1 MRMTGPGPRPEII
14 GEFAGARRF
23 LSNFWPAPLTM
34 DDGITYPTAEH
45 AYQAHKAAD
54 RLSRAAVARL
64 ATPGEAKEAGQRLAL
79 RPDWASVR
87 KPVMLR
93 AVLGKF
99 GGHPDLARQ
108 LCGTGSA
115 RLVEGNTWHD
125 NYWGD
130 CGCGRPECAAP
141 GANYLGEIL
150 MAARLILRPD

>member
-1 MRMTGPGPRPEII
+1 MTGSGAQAEII
-14 GEFAGARRF
+14 SEFSGPWRF
-23 LSNFWPAPLTM
+23 LSNFWPSPLTM

-45 AYQAHKAAD
+45 AYQAHKAVD
-54 RLSRAAVARL
+54 RRSRAAVAAL
-64 ATPGEAKEAGQRLAL
+64 ATPGEAKEAGQRLTL
-79 RPDWASVR
+79 RPDWAGVR

-99 GGHPDLARQ
+99 STYPDLARQ
-108 LCGTGSA
+108 LCDTGSA
-115 RLVEGNTWHD
+115 RLIEGNAWHD

-130 CGCGRPECAAP
+130 CGCGRPECATP